1 MTLKKLS
8 LFGLTTLAALTLVA
22 CDFDNDKDE
31 VVVQQST
38 TQQASQSASET
49 SEQTTVQAGAYSPAI
64 SQEDAITSALNA
76 AGLKQEEVVNLTVE
90 QDFDDMPHSY
100 DIEFVKDT
108 TEYSYSIDADSGNVL
123 EQSQES
129 VND

>member
-8 LFGLTTLAALTLVA
+8 LFGLAALTTLTLVA
-22 CDFDNDKDE
+22 CDFDDDKDE
-31 VVVQQST
+31 VAVQQST
-38 TQQASQSASET
+38 TQQTSQSASET
-49 SEQTTVQAGAYSPAI
+49 STQTTGQAGAYSPAI
-64 SQEDAITSALNA
+64 SQEDAVKRALEA
-76 AGLKQEEVVNLTVE
+76 AGLKQEEVINLTVE

-123 EQSQES
+123 EQSQEN